1 MIFKKVIQILIILLI
16 ILISYLVLNIYFFD
30 KKDISDLDL
39 NENLVIE
46 EDNLNFDNVMEN
58 LEYKSSDKSGNNYII
73 KAKKGKVNLEKE
85 NLLILEDV
93 YGEIK
98 LVGKSTIYIYSN
110 FAQYNKNN
118 FDTRF
123 YQNVLVNFEDKRF
136 NCDNLDLF
144 FKDNFGSMY
153 NNIVFV
159 DENTQ
164 INADQVNMNLLN
176 GDINI
181 KMFQEEKKIK
191 ILKNKNG
198 NN

>member
-110 FAQYNKNN
+110 LAQYNRNN

-191 ILKNKNG
+191 FLKK
-198 NN
+198 

>member
-73 KAKKGKVNLEKE
+73 KAKKGKVNFEKE

-110 FAQYNKNN
+110 FAQYNMNN

-123 YQNVLVNFEDKRF
+123 YQNVLVNYEDKRF

-159 DENTQ
+159 DEDTQ

-191 ILKNKNG
+191 ILKK
-198 NN
+198 

>member
-39 NENLVIE
+39 NENLVLE

-110 FAQYNKNN
+110 FAQYNRNN

-123 YQNVLVNFEDKRF
+123 YQNVLVNYEDKRF

-164 INADQVNMNLLN
+164 INADQVNINLLN

-191 ILKNKNG
+191 ILKK
-198 NN
+198 

>member
-30 KKDISDLDL
+30 KKYISDLDL

-85 NLLILEDV
+85 NLLILENV

-110 FAQYNKNN
+110 FAQYNRNN

-123 YQNVLVNFEDKRF
+123 YQNVLVNYEDKRF

-191 ILKNKNG
+191 ILKK
-198 NN
+198 

>member
-30 KKDISDLDL
+30 KKDISDLDW

-46 EDNLNFDNVMEN
+46 EDNLNFVNVMEN

-191 ILKNKNG
+191 ILKK
-198 NN
+198 

>member
-30 KKDISDLDL
+30 KKDISDLYL

-58 LEYKSSDKSGNNYII
+58 LEYKSSDNSGNNYII

-110 FAQYNKNN
+110 FAQYNRNN

-191 ILKNKNG
+191 ILKK
-198 NN
+198 

>member
-16 ILISYLVLNIYFFD
+16 ILISYLVLNIYYFD

-73 KAKKGKVNLEKE
+73 KAKKGKVNFEKE

-123 YQNVLVNFEDKRF
+123 YQNVLVNYEDKRF

-164 INADQVNMNLLN
+164 IIADQVNMNLLN

-191 ILKNKNG
+191 ILKK
-198 NN
+198 

>member
-39 NENLVIE
+39 NENLVIK
-46 EDNLNFDNVMEN
+46 EDNLNLDNVMEN

-110 FAQYNKNN
+110 LAQYNKNN

-191 ILKNKNG
+191 ILKK
-198 NN
+198 

>member
-1 MIFKKVIQILIILLI
+1 MIFKKIIQILIILLI
-16 ILISYLVLNIYFFD
+16 ILISYLVLNIYFFN
-30 KKDISDLDL
+30 KKDISNLDL

-46 EDNLNFDNVMEN
+46 EDNLNLDNVMEN

-85 NLLILEDV
+85 NLLILEEV

-98 LVGKSTIYIYSN
+98 LVGRSTIYIYSN
-110 FAQYNKNN
+110 FAQYNRNN

-191 ILKNKNG
+191 ILKK
-198 NN
+198 

>member
-1 MIFKKVIQILIILLI
+1 MIFKKIIQILIILLI
-16 ILISYLVLNIYFFD
+16 ILISYLVLNIYFFAE
-30 KKDISDLDL
+30 KDISDLDL
-39 NENLVIE
+39 NENLAIE
-46 EDNLNFDNVMEN
+46 EDNLNLDNLMEN
-58 LEYKSSDKSGNNYII
+58 LEYKSSDKFGNNYTI
-73 KAKKGKVNLEKE
+73 KAKKGKVNIEKE

-110 FAQYNKNN
+110 FALYNRNN
-118 FDTRF
+118 LDTRF
-123 YQNVLVNFEDKRF
+123 YEKVLVNFEDKKF

-153 NNIVFV
+153 NNVTFV

-181 KMFQEEKKIK
+181 EMFQEEKKIK
-191 ILKNKNG
+191 ILKR
-198 NN
+198 

>member
-39 NENLVIE
+39 NENLVIK
-46 EDNLNFDNVMEN
+46 EDNLNSDNVMEN

-73 KAKKGKVNLEKE
+73 KAKKGKINLEKE

-110 FAQYNKNN
+110 FAQYNRNN

-123 YQNVLVNFEDKRF
+123 YENVLVNFEDKRF

-191 ILKNKNG
+191 ILKN
-198 NN
+198 

>member
-110 FAQYNKNN
+110 FAQYNRNN

-164 INADQVNMNLLN
+164 IIADQVNMNLLN

-191 ILKNKNG
+191 ILKK
-198 NN
+198 

>member
-123 YQNVLVNFEDKRF
+123 YQNVLVNYEDKRF

-159 DENTQ
+159 DEDTQ
-164 INADQVNMNLLN
+164 INADQVNINLLN

-191 ILKNKNG
+191 ILKK
-198 NN
+198 

>member
-30 KKDISDLDL
+30 KKDISDLYL

-73 KAKKGKVNLEKE
+73 KAKKGKVNFEKE

-123 YQNVLVNFEDKRF
+123 YQNVLVNYEDKRF

-191 ILKNKNG
+191 ILKK
-198 NN
+198 

>member
-30 KKDISDLDL
+30 KKDISDLYL

-73 KAKKGKVNLEKE
+73 KAKKGKVNFEKE

-110 FAQYNKNN
+110 FAQYNRNN

-123 YQNVLVNFEDKRF
+123 YQNVLVNYEDKRF

-191 ILKNKNG
+191 ILKK
-198 NN
+198 

>member
-58 LEYKSSDKSGNNYII
+58 LEYKSSDNSGNNYII
-73 KAKKGKVNLEKE
+73 KAKKGKVNFEKE

-110 FAQYNKNN
+110 FAQYNRNN

-123 YQNVLVNFEDKRF
+123 YQNVLVNYEDKRF

-191 ILKNKNG
+191 ILKK
-198 NN
+198 

>member
-73 KAKKGKVNLEKE
+73 KAKKGKVNFEKE

-98 LVGKSTIYIYSN
+98 LVGKSTIFIYSN

-159 DENTQ
+159 DEDTQ
-164 INADQVNMNLLN
+164 INADQVNINLLN

-191 ILKNKNG
+191 ILKK
-198 NN
+198 

>member
-39 NENLVIE
+39 NENLVIK
-46 EDNLNFDNVMEN
+46 EDNLNLDNVMEN

-73 KAKKGKVNLEKE
+73 KAKKGKINLEKE

-110 FAQYNKNN
+110 FAQYNRNN

-123 YQNVLVNFEDKRF
+123 YQNVLVNYEDKRF

-191 ILKNKNG
+191 ILKK
-198 NN
+198 

>member
-123 YQNVLVNFEDKRF
+123 YQNVLVNYEDKRF

-164 INADQVNMNLLN
+164 INADQINMNLLN

-191 ILKNKNG
+191 ILKK
-198 NN
+198 

>member
-73 KAKKGKVNLEKE
+73 KAKKGKVNFEKE

-98 LVGKSTIYIYSN
+98 LIGKSTIYIYSN
-110 FAQYNKNN
+110 FAQYNRNN

-181 KMFQEEKKIK
+181 KMFQEEKNIK
-191 ILKNKNG
+191 ILKK
-198 NN
+198 

>member
-39 NENLVIE
+39 NENLVIK
-46 EDNLNFDNVMEN
+46 EDNLNLDNVMEN

-110 FAQYNKNN
+110 FAQYNRNN
-118 FDTRF
+118 FDTKF
-123 YQNVLVNFEDKRF
+123 YQNVLVNFEDKKF

-144 FKDNFGSMY
+144 FKDNIGSMY

-159 DENTQ
+159 DKNTQ

-181 KMFQEEKKIK
+181 KMFEEEKKIK
-191 ILKNKNG
+191 ILKK
-198 NN
+198 

>member
-110 FAQYNKNN
+110 FAQYNSNN

-123 YQNVLVNFEDKRF
+123 YQNVLVNYEDKRF

-191 ILKNKNG
+191 ILKK
-198 NN
+198 

>member
-1 MIFKKVIQILIILLI
+1 MIFKKAIQILIILLI

-39 NENLVIE
+39 NRNLIIE
-46 EDNLNFDNVMEN
+46 EDNLNLENVMEN
-58 LEYKSSDKSGNNYII
+58 LEYKSSDKYGNNYII
-73 KAKKGKVNLEKE
+73 KAKKGKVNIDKE

-110 FAQYNKNN
+110 FAQYNRNN

-123 YQNVLVNFEDKRF
+123 YENVLANFEDKKF

-181 KMFQEEKKIK
+181 KMSQEEKKIK
-191 ILKNKNG
+191 ILKK
-198 NN
+198 

>member
-30 KKDISDLDL
+30 KKDIPDLDL
-39 NENLVIE
+39 SKNLIII
-46 EDNLNFDNVMEN
+46 EDNINLDNVMEN

-85 NLLILEDV
+85 NLLILENV

-144 FKDNFGSMY
+144 FKDNIGSMY

-159 DENTQ
+159 NKNTQ
-164 INADQVNMNLLN
+164 INADQINMNLLN

-191 ILKNKNG
+191 ILKK
-198 NN
+198 

>member
-1 MIFKKVIQILIILLI
+1 MIFKKIIQILIILLI
-16 ILISYLVLNIYFFD
+16 ILISYLVLNIYFFN
-30 KKDISDLDL
+30 KKDISNLDL
-39 NENLVIE
+39 NENLVTE
-46 EDNLNFDNVMEN
+46 EDNLNLDNVMEN
-58 LEYKSSDKSGNNYII
+58 LEYKSSDKLGNNYII

-85 NLLILEDV
+85 NLLILEEV
-93 YGEIK
+93 YGEIE

-110 FAQYNKNN
+110 LAQYNRNN
-118 FDTRF
+118 FDTKF

-136 NCDNLDLF
+136 NCGNLDLF

-159 DENTQ
+159 DKDIQ

-181 KMFQEEKKIK
+181 KMFEEEKKIK
-191 ILKNKNG
+191 ILTK
-198 NN
+198 

>member
-73 KAKKGKVNLEKE
+73 KAKKGKVNLEKD
-85 NLLILEDV
+85 NLLFLEDV

-98 LVGKSTIYIYSN
+98 LAGKSTIYIYSN

-123 YQNVLVNFEDKRF
+123 YQNVLVNYEDKRF

-191 ILKNKNG
+191 ILKK
-198 NN
+198 

>member
-1 MIFKKVIQILIILLI
+1 M
-16 ILISYLVLNIYFFD
+16 VLNIYFFD

-39 NENLVIE
+39 NENLVIK
-46 EDNLNFDNVMEN
+46 EDNLNLDNVMEN

-73 KAKKGKVNLEKE
+73 KAKKGKINLEKE

-110 FAQYNKNN
+110 FAQYNRNN

-164 INADQVNMNLLN
+164 INADQVNMDLLN

-181 KMFQEEKKIK
+181 KMFEEEKKIK
-191 ILKNKNG
+191 ILKK
-198 NN
+198 

>member
-30 KKDISDLDL
+30 KKDIPDLDL
-39 NENLVIE
+39 SKNLIII
-46 EDNLNFDNVMEN
+46 EDNINLDNVMEN

-85 NLLILEDV
+85 NLLILENV

-159 DENTQ
+159 NKNTQ
-164 INADQVNMNLLN
+164 INADQINMNLLN

-181 KMFQEEKKIK
+181 KMFEEEKKIK
-191 ILKNKNG
+191 ILKK
-198 NN
+198 

>member
-39 NENLVIE
+39 NENLVIK
-46 EDNLNFDNVMEN
+46 EDNLNLDNVMEN

-73 KAKKGKVNLEKE
+73 KAKKGKINLEKE

-110 FAQYNKNN
+110 FAQYNRNN
-118 FDTRF
+118 FDTKF

-191 ILKNKNG
+191 ILKK
-198 NN
+198 

>member
-30 KKDISDLDL
+30 KKDISDLYL

-58 LEYKSSDKSGNNYII
+58 LEYKSSDKSGNNYMI

-110 FAQYNKNN
+110 FAQYNRNN

-191 ILKNKNG
+191 ILKK
-198 NN
+198 

>member
-30 KKDISDLDL
+30 KKDISDLYL

-85 NLLILEDV
+85 NLLILRDV

-123 YQNVLVNFEDKRF
+123 YQNVLVNYEDKRF

-191 ILKNKNG
+191 ILKK
-198 NN
+198 

>member
-73 KAKKGKVNLEKE
+73 KAKRGKINLEKE

-93 YGEIK
+93 YGEIE

-110 FAQYNKNN
+110 FAQYNRNN

-123 YQNVLVNFEDKRF
+123 YQNVLVNYEDKRF

-159 DENTQ
+159 DEDTQ
-164 INADQVNMNLLN
+164 INADQVNINLLN

-191 ILKNKNG
+191 ILKK
-198 NN
+198 

>member
-1 MIFKKVIQILIILLI
+1 MIFKKIIQILIILLI

-46 EDNLNFDNVMEN
+46 EDNLNSDNVMEN

-73 KAKKGKVNLEKE
+73 KAKKGKVDLEKE

-110 FAQYNKNN
+110 FAQYNRNN
-118 FDTRF
+118 FDTKF

-181 KMFQEEKKIK
+181 KMFEEEKKIK
-191 ILKNKNG
+191 ILKK
-198 NN
+198 

>member
-110 FAQYNKNN
+110 FAQYNRNN

-153 NNIVFV
+153 NNVVFV

-191 ILKNKNG
+191 ILKK
-198 NN
+198 

>member
-110 FAQYNKNN
+110 FAQYNRNN

-123 YQNVLVNFEDKRF
+123 YQNVFVNFEDKRF

-191 ILKNKNG
+191 ILKK
-198 NN
+198 

>member
-1 MIFKKVIQILIILLI
+1 MSFKIIIQILIILLI

-30 KKDISDLDL
+30 RKDISDLNL
-39 NENLVIE
+39 NENLIII
-46 EDNLNFDNVMEN
+46 EDNSNLDKVIEN

-73 KAKKGKVNLEKE
+73 KAKKGKVDLEKE

-110 FAQYNKNN
+110 FAQYNRNN
-118 FDTRF
+118 FDTKF

-191 ILKNKNG
+191 ILKK
-198 NN
+198 

>member
-30 KKDISDLDL
+30 KKDIPDLDL
-39 NENLVIE
+39 SKNLIII
-46 EDNLNFDNVMEN
+46 EDNINLDNVMEN

-85 NLLILEDV
+85 NLLILENV

-110 FAQYNKNN
+110 FAQYNRNN

-159 DENTQ
+159 NKNTQ
-164 INADQVNMNLLN
+164 INADQINMNLLN

-191 ILKNKNG
+191 ILKK
-198 NN
+198 